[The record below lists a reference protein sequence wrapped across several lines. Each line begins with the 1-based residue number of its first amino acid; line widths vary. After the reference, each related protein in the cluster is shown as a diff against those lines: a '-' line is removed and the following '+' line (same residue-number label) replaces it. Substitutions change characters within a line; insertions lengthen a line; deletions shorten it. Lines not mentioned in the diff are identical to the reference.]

1 MGKSDKRNMSKIEV
15 DPAVPDVHAKG
26 CPAEPDL
33 RMQKRFTA
41 LIVVAAL
48 ILTSC
53 SADHH
58 VRQTD
63 RQVQAIIRD
72 RERKAL
78 EYTPQVDVP
87 VPVVTPVPK
96 RAYATVPLSPVP
108 PKTVPPIEVERIDI
122 PRTSLG
128 PDLALMERPALIE
141 PSWGEELADRYRP
154 RLPLGPPAPG
164 QTTRQLD
171 LFGCLQY
178 AVQNSRTYQNEM
190 EQLYFSALDVS
201 LERHLFSPR
210 PFASTSIDY
219 SGGQRTSQYRS
230 ALAVTNTA
238 GIRQQLP
245 FGGEIVA
252 SGLVDFVNALH
263 GNVNDGEE
271 AALVLSGSMPL
282 LRGFGMINLE
292 PLIDSERQLI
302 YQVRDFEDFRRSFVV
317 DIARQY
323 FNLLAVQQGVRN
335 RRVNLA
341 TSTDLRIRS
350 QELYNAFKLSFLEV
364 QRARQSELQAQSSVI
379 DSEESYQTALD
390 DFKVSLGMPVDEP
403 MDVVPVQMDVSIPR
417 LMAEDAVSLAH
428 KFRLTLVTA
437 ADRVDDAT
445 RAVKNSRNRLLPD
458 VELAAQGRLGNEN
471 ETPARELRGS
481 TGTYEVGV
489 RIDWP
494 IDRVA
499 ERNAYRRSL
508 IGLQQAQRNLA
519 AERDRV
525 TADVRDALR
534 TIRAAEISLEI
545 SRLGIELAER
555 RMEFAN
561 IRLTQGAANSN
572 RDVVEAQTALLDA
585 QDRLERARSQLQ
597 VRVLEYMRS
606 TGTLRV
612 DPQAGTIGRV
622 MDRAAGPANNSSQ
635 AR

>member
-1 MGKSDKRNMSKIEV
+1 MMLL
-15 DPAVPDVHAKG
+15 AV
-26 CPAEPDL
+26 
-33 RMQKRFTA
+33 
-41 LIVVAAL
+41 IVCG
-48 ILTSC
+48 C

-63 RQVQAIIRD
+63 RRVQAIIKD

-78 EYTPQVDVP
+78 DYTPQVDVP
-87 VPVVTPVPK
+87 VPVVTAVPK
-96 RAYATVPLSPVP
+96 RAYAKVPLSPIP
-108 PKTVPPIEVERIDI
+108 PKTVPPIEVERIEM
-122 PRTSLG
+122 PRTPLG
-128 PDLALMERPALIE
+128 PDLALMERPALTQ

-154 RLPLGPPAPG
+154 RQPLGPPAPG
-164 QTTRQLD
+164 QSTRQFD

-178 AVQNSRTYQNEM
+178 AVQHSRAYQDEM
-190 EQLYFSALDVS
+190 EELYFRALDVT
-201 LERHLFSPR
+201 LDRHLFSPR
-210 PFASTSIDY
+210 PFATTGIEFT
-219 SGGQRTSQYRS
+219 GGQRTSQYRS

-282 LRGFGMINLE
+282 LRGFGMVNLE

-302 YQVRDFEDFRRSFVV
+302 YQVRGFEDFRRSFVV

-323 FNLLAVQQGVRN
+323 FNLLAAQQGVRN

-364 QRARQSELQAQSSVI
+364 QRARQAELQAQSSVI
-379 DSEESYQTALD
+379 DAEESYQSSLD
-390 DFKVSLGMPVDEP
+390 DFKVALGMPVDEFV
-403 MDVVPVQMDVSIPR
+403 DVVPVQMDVSIPR
-417 LMAEDAVSLAH
+417 LMAEDAVALAQ
-428 KFRLTLVTA
+428 KYRLSLVTA
-437 ADRVDDAT
+437 ADRVDDAM
-445 RAVKNSRNRLLPD
+445 RAVKNSRNGLLPD
-458 VELAAQGRLGNEN
+458 VELSAQARVGNEN

-489 RIDWP
+489 VIDWP
-494 IDRVA
+494 LDRVA
-499 ERNAYRRSL
+499 ERNAYRRAL

-525 TADVRDALR
+525 IADVRDALR
-534 TIRAAEISLEI
+534 AIRAAEISLEI
-545 SRLGIELAER
+545 QRLGIELAER

-597 VRVLEYMRS
+597 IRVLEYMRN

-612 DPQAGTIGRV
+612 DPEAGTIGRV

-635 AR
+635 ER